1 MTINSINF
9 LMAGSYGAYSQKLTA
24 GTKAQLDQLGLV
36 YDENTTESEGKK
48 MVQQAQIQKNQLTN
62 NNKDNNLP
70 QFADN
75 NSQNPLFERAKKL
88 AQELGITIEANID
101 FKELL
106 AKIEKALERE
116 IKSADGDKSKLIQL
130 QNLSSELAS
139 IQAESNGS
147 SGYDNTNKALMMSLE
162 MLGEYNKQQLNY
174 LK

>member
-1 MTINSINF
+1 MSINSINYA
-9 LMAGSYGAYSQKLTA
+9 MAGSYGAYSQKLTA
-24 GTKAQLDQLGLV
+24 GTKAKLEQLGLV

-48 MVQQAQIQKNQLTN
+48 MIQQAEIQKNQLTN
-62 NNKDNNLP
+62 NNKENNLP

-75 NSQNPLFERAKKL
+75 NGQNPLFERAKKL
-88 AQELGITIEANID
+88 AQQLGITVDKNID
-101 FKELL
+101 FRELL
-106 AKIEKALERE
+106 SKIEKALERE
-116 IKSADGDKSKLIQL
+116 IKSADGDQSKLMQL

-147 SGYDNTNKALMMSLE
+147 AGYDNTNKALMMSLE